1 MTIPARG
8 TVKAVVFDL
17 DGLLLDTE
25 TIYTEIIRRKLAQH
39 GKDFTWDIKAK
50 MMGKP
55 ESEARRVLLQQ
66 IWPDPSALNGIHSS
80 CPFPLLETQ
89 EEQEDQETIQALIS
103 TKPLPGALRL
113 VRHLAKHNVPMAIA
127 SGSTGGPLLLKR
139 MKNSALFDPF
149 GKRLI
154 MGDDP
159 RLSRDKPNPDTFLL
173 AAHTLLGSSATGED
187 VEGATDELT
196 LADNIRSWG
205 AEHDEGGLKGGE
217 EHVLVFEDGIFG
229 VKAGIAAGMKVI
241 WVPDSNLKK
250 ISPPGQE
257 LGADQVLDSLEAFV
271 PEEWGLPPFEG
282 DD

>member
-89 EEQEDQETIQALIS
+89 EQREDQETIQALIS

-149 GKRLI
+149 GKRII

-159 RLSRDKPNPDTFLL
+159 RLSQDI
-173 AAHTLLGSSATGED
+173 
-187 VEGATDELT
+187 EGATDEPT
-196 LADNIRSWG
+196 LADNIRSWKP
-205 AEHDEGGLKGGE
+205 EHDEGGLKGGE
-217 EHVLVFEDGIFG
+217 EHVLVFEDGILG

-250 ISPPGQE
+250 ISPSGQE

-271 PEEWGLPPFEG
+271 PEEWGLPSFEG
-282 DD
+282 ED